1 MNNEKYLN
9 YYIETLSGTLT
20 EAVLRNVSLQ
30 ANARV
35 TDEVLQEQS
44 KKIQEMESLLE
55 NMEEHD
61 NDEIANLKK
70 VIDNQQ
76 SNINSLTNELNQA
89 NSIKLEYEGVKHQV
103 QHIETFRNE
112 LVKTREELE
121 RVRGESSSAIDKV
134 RKEYENKINE
144 LNNQI
149 EYLQLTPAKRKKVD
163 EAKATST
170 VVVEVKETENVPQ
183 ENKEATKAKI
193 IKQDLPGLVV
203 KDGGSF

>member
-134 RKEYENKINE
+134 RKEYENNINE